1 MPIVEKHPQAEVD
14 LLEIWLFIAEDSPDI
29 ADQFLDTLDE
39 KFKMIAHSPYVGV
52 ARYGFRMFPV
62 EDYNIFYSPI
72 KEGIQVIRVLSAR
85 RNTYTLF

>member
-1 MPIVEKHPQAEVD
+1 MPIVDKHPQAKVD
-14 LLEIWLFIAEDSPDI
+14 LLEIWFYIAKDSPVA

-72 KEGIQVIRVLSAR
+72 EEGIQVVRVLSAK
-85 RNTYTLF
+85 RNTDTVF